1 MLDCEE
7 ALSIADQLPGETEYI
22 LHHPDGRPIQKD
34 SYNQYLRRVC
44 KKLGISIT
52 NNHAFR
58 MGFNIKMI
66 EIGISEVDRC
76 YILGHSME
84 TNRKHYSNS
93 DERHRNSIKETMLA
107 YFPRRN
113 SDSAVIA
120 SQSLSVTMKS

>member
-7 ALSIADQLPGETEYI
+7 ALSIADQLPGESEYL
-22 LHHPDGRPIQKD
+22 LHHLDGRPIQKD

-44 KKLGISIT
+44 KRLGIPIS

-84 TNRKHYSNS
+84 TNRKNYSNS
-93 DERHRNSIKETMLA
+93 DERHRDSIKESMLSN
-107 YFPRRN
+107 FPRRRH
-113 SDSAVIA
+113 
-120 SQSLSVTMKS
+120 